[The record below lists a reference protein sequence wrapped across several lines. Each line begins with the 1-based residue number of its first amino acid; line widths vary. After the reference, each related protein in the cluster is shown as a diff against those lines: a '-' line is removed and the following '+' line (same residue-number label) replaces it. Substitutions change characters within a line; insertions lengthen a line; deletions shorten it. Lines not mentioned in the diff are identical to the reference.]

1 MSKEEFLQE
10 LARQQAYNYRGG
22 CSGPVYLAFVI
33 GILFFFS
40 GCATKRST
48 ESSIEMHR
56 MQLMTERMDSM
67 MHATKEW
74 QQSIFKQQSSL
85 VDSFKNSEVRDTSRV
100 IFLGEKGD
108 TIKEKTIIREYI
120 EREHTSS
127 ENTETYWEERF
138 QKTDSLLQV
147 SLAKQEKTDSLLQ
160 SYKKE
165 TVVEKEPSLGSKL
178 KWMGYGLL
186 LSVIGFFAVMSA
198 FMKKK

>member
-10 LARQQAYNYRGG
+10 LARQQAYSHRNG
-22 CSGPVYLAFVI
+22 CSGPLYLAVII
-33 GILFFFS
+33 GIVFMLS
-40 GCATKRST
+40 SCVTKRSV

-67 MHATKEW
+67 LHATSVW
-74 QQSIFKQQSSL
+74 QQSIYEKQSTL
-85 VDSFKNSEVRDTSRV
+85 VDSFKHSEVRDTSRV

-147 SLAKQEKTDSLLQ
+147 SLSKQEKQDSLLQ
-160 SYKKE
+160 SYKKD
-165 TVVEKEPSLGSKL
+165 TVIEKEPSLGSKL

-186 LSVIGFFAVMSA
+186 LSVIGLFAVMSA
-198 FMKKK
+198 FMKKR